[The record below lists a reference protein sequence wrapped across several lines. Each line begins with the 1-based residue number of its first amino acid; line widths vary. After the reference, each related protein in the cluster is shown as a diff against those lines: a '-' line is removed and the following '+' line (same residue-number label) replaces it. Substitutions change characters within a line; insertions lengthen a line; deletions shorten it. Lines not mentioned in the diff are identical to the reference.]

1 MKKAL
6 NDRRKKSY
14 SLKFYGVQTG
24 RLVIRSKLKENTA
37 SIITK
42 RGFKQQNG
50 RLLSCLKEPTK
61 ILVIDFRS

>member
-6 NDRRKKSY
+6 NDRRKKSCR
-14 SLKFYGVQTG
+14 LKFYGVQTG
-24 RLVIRSKLKENTA
+24 RLVTRSKLKENTA

-50 RLLSCLKEPTK
+50 RLLSYLKETTK

>member
-6 NDRRKKSY
+6 NDRRKKSCR
-14 SLKFYGVQTG
+14 LKYGVQTG
-24 RLVIRSKLKENTA
+24 RLVIRSKLKEKTA

-42 RGFKQQNG
+42 RGFKQQNR
-50 RLLSCLKEPTK
+50 RLLSCLKETTK